1 MMKPAI
7 KIIINVCIIISNKSL
22 GTAVT
27 MFCYGHANIKHILV
41 GEGRLNTGLQLSV
54 CLCTTLCISETN
66 NESGMCKGKIC
77 LLCEHSKKLLS

>member
-7 KIIINVCIIISNKSL
+7 KIIINVYIIISNKSL
-22 GTAVT
+22 RTVHNNVLLWT
-27 MFCYGHANIKHILV
+27 CKHILV

-66 NESGMCKGKIC
+66 NDSGMCKSKIC
-77 LLCEHSKKLLS
+77 LLCEHSNKLSS